1 MIRKNRTFLDKKMHF
16 SSYFLQFLIKLQIN
30 FINYKLV
37 FINDMNEFVVEYEML
52 KKDKLNINVSV

>member
-1 MIRKNRTFLDKKMHF
+1 MIWKNRTFLDKKMHF
-16 SSYFLQFLIKLQIN
+16 PSYFLQFLIKLQIN